1 MVFRGTGG
9 NQLSLTYKGETVENR
24 LLIGGG
30 GGGAIECQK
39 NLTGIHE

>member
-30 GGGAIECQK
+30 GAIECQK